1 MKHAGVVWMFATMSA
16 ILPGQSPGQAP
27 WQWRAWNRERP
38 NTLLVGLG
46 ANSGLAGLRYGRT
59 LGDTPL
65 GLGLGVSSEG
75 YVPYLEITAA
85 DGFPSSQHVYVG
97 IGELIGWDKRT
108 RAAPLIEFGDRI
120 WLGRSKRVFTEL
132 GVAFIQFRDSPWF
145 VLPLVFPH
153 VQVGMAF

>member
-1 MKHAGVVWMFATMSA
+1 MVWMFVLISA
-16 ILPGQSPGQAP
+16 VVPGELPGQAP
-27 WQWRAWNRERP
+27 WHWRAWNRDRP

-59 LGDTPL
+59 LGDTPVGL
-65 GLGLGVSSEG
+65 GLGLSSEG

-85 DGFPSSQHVYVG
+85 DGFASSHHAYVG

-108 RAAPLIEFGDRI
+108 RPAPLVEFGDRI
-120 WLGRSKRVFTEL
+120 WMGRGKRVFTEL
-132 GVAFIQFRDSPWF
+132 GMAFIQFRDSPWF

-153 VQVGMAF
+153 VQVGVAF